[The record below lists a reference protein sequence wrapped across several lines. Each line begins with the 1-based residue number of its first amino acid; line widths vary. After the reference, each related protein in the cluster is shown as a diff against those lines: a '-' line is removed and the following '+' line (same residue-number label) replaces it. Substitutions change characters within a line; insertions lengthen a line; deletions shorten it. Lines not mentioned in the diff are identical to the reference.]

1 MHVNRSPE
9 ATHTGRYLP
18 GLPQVARAYLWA
30 QAAGPSVLVAP
41 QDRLPLYANLEA
53 FGVGVWVNPG
63 LEALGHANRVLLDQ
77 ESAMQPFPKDP
88 EAWRLVFG
96 EGERVFRDDL
106 LERLERLGYLRDE
119 PGGFTVRGEV
129 LEVGELRIEFFGDTI
144 EALFYEGKRVE
155 RAVLAAREGRGPTE
169 TVPALAAFPGAVF
182 LDRPA
187 TLPEDVWGVLAGREL
202 VAFGLGGPELEIQ
215 RPDFEPLPPYR
226 ARLDRFAADVR
237 EWLAAGYRVVL
248 FYRHEKTRVYL
259 SERYLEDL
267 PLTTRRSV
275 GAQGGVQLVPGPFEG
290 GFVHRGERTVYLTE
304 PLLFAFG
311 GAAHARNRRILKPA
325 PEDPGALGVG
335 DYLVHPEHGIGRF
348 EGLESRE
355 VLGVVRDY
363 LVLRYAGEGQ
373 LYVPVE
379 QLPLLRRHPG
389 TSDEPPQLSSLGKKD
404 WQRAK
409 ERARADAEELAQRLL
424 VLYAQR
430 QQAAGTAYPALP
442 DWDPLIEAGFPH
454 QLTED
459 QERALRDVLRD
470 LETPHPMD
478 RLISGDVGFGKTEI
492 ALRAAHRVVGHGR
505 QVAYL
510 APTTLLAEQH
520 YRSFAERFA
529 ELPVEVALFS
539 RFTPEA
545 EARRIE
551 EGLREGKIDVVIG
564 THRLLSERLRFKN
577 LGLLIVDEEHRFGV
591 AQKERIKEMSAGL
604 DVLSLSA
611 TPIPRTLY
619 QALVGLKDVSSI
631 QTPPPGRKPIQTVVA
646 PFDPTLVREAVLYEM
661 ERGGKAFY
669 VHDRIASIEARARY
683 LERLIPEARIGV
695 VHGRMADREIEEVMR
710 HFAQGAFD
718 LLVATT
724 IVESGLD
731 IPEANTI
738 LIERADRLGLAS
750 LYQLRGRVGRRERE
764 AYAYLFHPPRVTETA
779 ARRLAALA
787 DLTDLGSGHRLAEKD
802 MEIRGVGNLLGPEQ
816 HGHVQAVSFE
826 VYTDMLAEAIRKLK
840 GEPVAAPQHV
850 TIDLAVSA
858 RIHPEYVPD
867 ARERSRLY
875 GRLAEVRTLPALA
888 RLMRELHDRYG
899 PPPIETETF
908 LELARLRILAQQKGV
923 RSITED
929 ATHLHLVVGSWPIDY
944 DARGLREL
952 PFTAEPTRYPPGFRI
967 AKRGLA
973 PEGYP
978 KALIRVLYQLG

>member
-1 MHVNRSPE
+1 MKETTTPAIS
-9 ATHTGRYLP
+9 GRYLP

-30 QAAGPSVLVAP
+30 RAAEPTVLVAP
-41 QDRLPLYANLEA
+41 EDRVRLYADLEA
-53 FGVGVWVNPG
+53 FGRGVWVNPG
-63 LEALGHANRVLLDQ
+63 LEAYGFAHRVLLDQ
-77 ESAMQPFPKDP
+77 AAALRPFPRDP
-88 EAWRLVFG
+88 EAWRVVFR
-96 EGERVFRDDL
+96 EGERILRDRL
-106 LERLERLGYLRDE
+106 LDKLEKLGYRRDE
-119 PGGFTVRGEV
+119 PGGYTVRGEV
-129 LEVGELRIEFFGDTI
+129 LEVADLRLEFFGDTI
-144 EALFYEGKRVE
+144 ETLFVGGERRS
-155 RAVLAAREGRGPTE
+155 RAVLTPASGRAPE
-169 TVPALAAFPGAVF
+169 ATVAALAAFEGTVF

-187 TLPEDVWGVLAGREL
+187 TLPDEAWPLLAQREV
-202 VAFGLGGPELEIQ
+202 VAFGLGGPE
-215 RPDFEPLPPYR
+215 RPVERPPFEPLAPYR

-237 EWLAAGYRVVL
+237 GWLEAGFRVVL
-248 FYRHEKTRVYL
+248 FYRHDRTRAYL
-259 SERYLEDL
+259 SERYLADL
-267 PLTTRRSV
+267 PLATLRTVEERP
-275 GAQGGVQLVPGPFEG
+275 GVQLVPAPFEG
-290 GFVHRGERTVYLTE
+290 GFVHREERTVYLTE

-311 GAAHARNRRILKPA
+311 GAAHARSRRVLQAA
-325 PEDPGALGVG
+325 PEDPGALAVG

-355 VLGVVRDY
+355 VLGAVRDY

-389 TSDEPPQLSSLGKKD
+389 TSDEPPRLSSLGRKD

-409 ERARADAEELAQRLL
+409 ARAQADAEALAQRLL
-424 VLYAQR
+424 VLYAKR
-430 QQAAGTAYPALP
+430 QQAPGTAYPALP

-454 QLTED
+454 ELTED
-459 QERALRDVLRD
+459 QARALEDVLRD

-478 RLISGDVGFGKTEI
+478 RLVSGDVGFGKTEI

-520 YRSFAERFA
+520 YRTFAERYA
-529 ELPVEVALFS
+529 ELPVSVALLS

-551 EGLREGKIDVVIG
+551 AGLAEGRIDVVIG
-564 THRLLSERLRFKN
+564 THRLLSERVRFKQ

-591 AQKERIKEMSAGL
+591 AQKERIKEMAEGL

-646 PFDPTLVREAVLYEM
+646 PFDPALVREAVLFEM

-683 LERLIPEARIGV
+683 LEALLPEARIGV

-710 HFAQGAFD
+710 HFARGAFD

-764 AYAYLFHPPRVTETA
+764 AYAYLFHPPRLTEA
-779 ARRLAALA
+779 AERRLAALA

-826 VYTDMLAEAIRKLK
+826 VYTELLAEAIRKLK
-840 GEPVAAPQHV
+840 GEEVQKPGH
-850 TIDLAVSA
+850 TTLDLAVSA
-858 RIHPEYVPD
+858 RIPPAYVPD
-867 ARERSRLY
+867 AGERSRLY
-875 GRLAEVRTLPALA
+875 GRLAEARGLAELA
-888 RLMRELHDRYG
+888 RIVREVRARYG
-899 PPPIETETF
+899 EPPQEAAAF
-908 LELARLRILAQQKGV
+908 FALARLRILAEQKGV

-929 ATHLHLVVGSWPIDY
+929 DAHLQLVVGSWPLDY
-944 DARGLREL
+944 DARALREL
-952 PFTAEPTRYPPGFRI
+952 PFVVEPTRYPPGFRVR
-967 AKRGLA
+967 KRGLA
-973 PEGYP
+973 PADYP
-978 KALIRVLYQLG
+978 EALQRVLYALG

>member
-1 MHVNRSPE
+1 MKETAPPAIS
-9 ATHTGRYLP
+9 GRYLP

-30 QAAGPSVLVAP
+30 RAQGPSVLVAP
-41 QDRLPLYANLEA
+41 KERLALYANLEA
-53 FGVGVWVNPG
+53 FGTGVWVNPG
-63 LEALGHANRVLLDQ
+63 IEALGFAERVLLDP
-77 ESAMQPFPKDP
+77 EAAARPFPHDP
-88 EAWRLVFG
+88 EAWRVVFHV
-96 EGERVFRDDL
+96 GERILRDRLQDK
-106 LERLERLGYLRDE
+106 LEKLGYRRDE
-119 PGGFTVRGEV
+119 PGGYVVRGDT
-129 LEVGELRIEFFGDTI
+129 LEVAGLRLEFFGDEI
-144 EALFYEGKRVE
+144 EALFLEGAPVE
-155 RAVLAAREGRGPTE
+155 RAVLTPAAGHAVEAA
-169 TVPALAAFPGAVF
+169 VPALAAFPGVVF

-187 TLPEDVWGVLAGREL
+187 TLPEPLWRALEDREQ
-202 VAFGLGGPELEIQ
+202 VHFGLGGPELPAH
-215 RPDFEPLPPYR
+215 RLPFEALPPYR

-237 EWLAAGYRVVL
+237 TWLDRGYQVVL
-248 FYRHEKTRVYL
+248 FYRHEKTRRYLLERYL
-259 SERYLEDL
+259 SEL
-267 PLTTRRSV
+267 PHRSGRRV
-275 GAQGGVQLVPGPFEG
+275 VDFAGVQLVPGPFEG
-290 GFVHRGERTVYLTE
+290 GFVHAEERRVYLTE

-311 GAAHARNRRILKPA
+311 GAAHAHRRRVLQST
-325 PEDPGALGVG
+325 PEDPGALAVG

-355 VLGVVRDY
+355 VLGAVRDY

-389 TSDEPPQLSSLGKKD
+389 TSDEPPRLSSLGKKE

-409 ERARADAEELAQRLL
+409 ARAQADAEALAQRLL
-424 VLYAQR
+424 VLYAKR
-430 QQAAGTAYPALP
+430 QAAAGTAYPALP
-442 DWDPLIEAGFPH
+442 EWDPLIEAGFPH
-454 QLTED
+454 TLTED
-459 QERALRDVLRD
+459 QERALEDVLRD

-520 YRSFAERFA
+520 HRTFAERYRD
-529 ELPVEVALFS
+529 LPVEVALLT
-539 RFTPEA
+539 RFTPGVEA
-545 EARRIE
+545 ERIVQ
-551 EGLREGKIDVVIG
+551 GLASGRVDIVIG
-564 THRLLSERLRFKN
+564 THRLLSERLRFKQ

-591 AQKERIKEMSAGL
+591 AQKERIKELAEGL

-646 PFDPTLVREAVLYEM
+646 PFDPALVREAVLFEM

-683 LERLIPEARIGV
+683 LEALIPEARIGV

-710 HFAQGAFD
+710 HFARGAFD
-718 LLVATT
+718 LLLATT

-764 AYAYLFHPPRVTETA
+764 AYAYLFHPPRLTEA
-779 ARRLAALA
+779 AQRRLAALA

-826 VYTDMLAEAIRKLK
+826 VYTELLAEAIRKLK
-840 GEPVAAPQHV
+840 GERVEPPVHV
-850 TIDLAVSA
+850 TLDLAVSA
-858 RIHPEYVPD
+858 RIHPDYVPD

-875 GRLAEVRTLPALA
+875 GRLAAARGLAELSRILREVKQ
-888 RLMRELHDRYG
+888 RYG
-899 PPPIETETF
+899 EPTGETAAFFALT
-908 LELARLRILAQQKGV
+908 RLRILAEQKGV

-929 ATHLHLVVGSWPIDY
+929 ATHLQLTLGSWPLDY
-944 DARGLREL
+944 DARALREL
-952 PFTAEPTRYPPGFRI
+952 PFAAEPTRYPPGFRVS
-967 AKRGLA
+967 KRGLDPA
-973 PEGYP
+973 HYPE
-978 KALIRVLYQLG
+978 ALTRLLYVLA